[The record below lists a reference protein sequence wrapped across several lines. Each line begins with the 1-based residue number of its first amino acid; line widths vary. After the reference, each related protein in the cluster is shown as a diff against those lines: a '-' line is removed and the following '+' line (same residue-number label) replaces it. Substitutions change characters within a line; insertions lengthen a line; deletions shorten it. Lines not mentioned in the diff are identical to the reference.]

1 MRGLIT
7 TRTAPALFVLLWST
21 GFTGIRYGI
30 PYAPPFTFI
39 AVRMAIASILLALI
53 SLAIT
58 KRFTHDLSTIG
69 KSVLVGVTIH
79 GAYLGGCFYGVKQGM
94 PAGITA
100 LICSLQPV
108 LVSLFSSIF
117 FQEKLSIRKWL
128 GLGLGLTG
136 LVLVIAPKLSGTTGQ
151 ELPMVGVA
159 AIFIALLGGTSGTLL
174 QKKFGSGVEVLSG
187 TSWQY
192 VATGILMGSLALI
205 FEGDQSITWNA
216 SFIFSLT
223 WLIVALSIGAILI
236 LYFLLSHSSASSV
249 SSLYYLVPAVTAVE
263 SYFLFGEKIGLV
275 TGLGTLVTIAGVAL
289 VVSQGS
295 QGTAGARGARGAR
308 EK

>member
-7 TRTAPALFVLLWST
+7 TRTAPVLFVLLWST
-21 GFTGIRYGI
+21 GFIGIRYGI

-39 AVRMAIASILLALI
+39 AIRMAFASVLLALI

-58 KRFTHDLSTIG
+58 RHFKYDKATIG
-69 KSVLVGVTIH
+69 KSALVGLTIH

-108 LVSLFSSIF
+108 LVSVFSSLF
-117 FQEKLSIRKWL
+117 FGEKLTHRKWL
-128 GLGLGLTG
+128 GLGLGLAG
-136 LVLVIAPKLSGTTGQ
+136 LVLVIAPKLEGSGEQG
-151 ELPMVGVA
+151 LPTAGVVA
-159 AIFIALLGGTSGTLL
+159 VFIALLGGTSGTLL

-192 VATGILMGSLALI
+192 VATGVLMGSLALI

-216 SFIFSLT
+216 PFIFSLT

-236 LYFLLSHSSASSV
+236 LYFLLGRSSASSV

-263 SYFLFGEKIGLV
+263 AYYLFGEKIGLV
-275 TGLGTLVTIAGVAL
+275 TAVGTLVTIAGVAL
-289 VVSQGS
+289 VVAQGK
-295 QGTAGARGARGAR
+295 AR
-308 EK
+308 EVTNP

>member
-39 AVRMAIASILLALI
+39 AVRMAIASVLLALI

-58 KRFTHDLSTIG
+58 RRFAHDLPTIG
-69 KSVLVGVTIH
+69 KSALVGVTIH

-108 LVSLFSSIF
+108 LVSIFSSIF
-117 FQEKLSIRKWL
+117 FQEKLSPRKWL
-128 GLGLGLTG
+128 GLGLGLAG
-136 LVLVIAPKLSGTTGQ
+136 LVLVIAPKLEGAGDQ
-151 ELPMVGVA
+151 GLPAVGVIA
-159 AIFIALLGGTSGTLL
+159 VFIALLGGTSGTLL
-174 QKKFGSGVEVLSG
+174 QKKFGAGVEVLSG

-192 VATGILMGSLALI
+192 VATGILMGLFALT
-205 FEGDQSITWNA
+205 FEGGEFITWNA
-216 SFIFSLT
+216 PFIFSLT
-223 WLIVALSIGAILI
+223 WLILALSIGAILI
-236 LYFLLSHSSASSV
+236 LYFLLARSSASSV

-263 SYFLFGEKIGLV
+263 AYFLFGEKIGLV
-275 TGLGTLVTIAGVAL
+275 TALGTLVTIAGVAL
-289 VVSQGS
+289 VVGQG
-295 QGTAGARGARGAR
+295 RAR
-308 EK
+308 EVTNP

>member
-1 MRGLIT
+1 
-7 TRTAPALFVLLWST
+7 
-21 GFTGIRYGI
+21 
-30 PYAPPFTFI
+30 
-39 AVRMAIASILLALI
+39 MAIASVLLALI

-58 KRFTHDLSTIG
+58 KRFTHDLPTIG
-69 KSVLVGVTIH
+69 KSALVGVTIH

-108 LVSLFSSIF
+108 LVSIFSSIF
-117 FQEKLSIRKWL
+117 FREQLTLRKWL
-128 GLGLGLTG
+128 GLGLGLVG
-136 LVLVIAPKLSGTTGQ
+136 LIMVIAPKLNGSGGQ
-151 ELPMVGVA
+151 ELPTVGVI

-192 VATGILMGSLALI
+192 VATGLLLGVMALA
-205 FEGDQSITWNA
+205 FEQGQVITWNA
-216 SFIFSLT
+216 SFIFSLV

-236 LYFLLSHSSASSV
+236 LYFLLSRSSASSV

-263 SYFLFGEKIGLV
+263 AYFLFGEKIGLV
-275 TGLGTLVTIAGVAL
+275 TAVGTLVTIAGVAL
-289 VVSQGS
+289 VVRQG
-295 QGTAGARGARGAR
+295 RAR
-308 EK
+308 EVTNP

>member
-39 AVRMAIASILLALI
+39 AIRMAIASVLLALI

-58 KRFTHDLSTIG
+58 KRFTHDLPTIG
-69 KSVLVGVTIH
+69 KSVLVGMTIH

-108 LVSLFSSIF
+108 LVSVFSSIF
-117 FQEKLSIRKWL
+117 FQEKLSPRKWL
-128 GLGLGLTG
+128 GLGLGLVG
-136 LVLVIAPKLSGTTGQ
+136 LVLVIAPKLEGSGEQG
-151 ELPMVGVA
+151 LPTAGVIA
-159 AIFIALLGGTSGTLL
+159 VFIALLGGTSGTLL

-192 VATGILMGSLALI
+192 VATGILM
-205 FEGDQSITWNA
+205 W
-216 SFIFSLT
+216 FISPDF
-223 WLIVALSIGAILI
+223 
-236 LYFLLSHSSASSV
+236 
-249 SSLYYLVPAVTAVE
+249 
-263 SYFLFGEKIGLV
+263 
-275 TGLGTLVTIAGVAL
+275 
-289 VVSQGS
+289 
-295 QGTAGARGARGAR
+295 
-308 EK
+308 

>member
-39 AVRMAIASILLALI
+39 AVRMAIASVLLALI
-53 SLAIT
+53 SLVIT
-58 KRFTHDLSTIG
+58 KRFMHDLPTIG
-69 KSVLVGVTIH
+69 KSSLVGVTIH

-108 LVSLFSSIF
+108 LVSVFSSIF
-117 FQEKLSIRKWL
+117 FQEKLSARKWFGLAL
-128 GLGLGLTG
+128 GLAG
-136 LVLVIAPKLSGTTGQ
+136 LVLVIAPKLQSTGDQ
-151 ELPMVGVA
+151 GLPMSGVIA
-159 AIFIALLGGTSGTLL
+159 VFIALLGGTSGTLL
-174 QKKFGSGVEVLSG
+174 QKKFGAGVEVLSG

-192 VATGILMGSLALI
+192 VATGILMTSLALI
-205 FEGDQSITWNA
+205 FEGGESITWNA
-216 SFIFSLT
+216 SFVFSLI

-236 LYFLLSHSSASSV
+236 LYFLLARSSASSV

-263 SYFLFGEKIGLV
+263 AYFLFGEKIGLV
-275 TGLGTLVTIAGVAL
+275 TAVGTLVTIAGVAL
-289 VVSQGS
+289 VVRQG
-295 QGTAGARGARGAR
+295 RAR
-308 EK
+308 EVTNP

>member
-7 TRTAPALFVLLWST
+7 TRTAPVLFVLLWST

-39 AVRMAIASILLALI
+39 AIRMAFASVLLALI

-58 KRFTHDLSTIG
+58 RHFKYDKATIG
-69 KSVLVGVTIH
+69 KSALVGLTIH

-108 LVSLFSSIF
+108 LVSVFSSLF
-117 FQEKLSIRKWL
+117 FGEKLTHRKWL
-128 GLGLGLTG
+128 GLGLGLAG
-136 LVLVIAPKLSGTTGQ
+136 LVLVIAPKLEGSGDQ
-151 ELPMVGVA
+151 VLPTVGVI
-159 AIFIALLGGTSGTLL
+159 AIFIALLGGTTGTLL
-174 QKKFGSGVEVLSG
+174 QKKFGAGVEVLSG

-216 SFIFSLT
+216 PFIFSLV

-236 LYFLLSHSSASSV
+236 LYFLLARSSASSV

-263 SYFLFGEKIGLV
+263 AYFLFGETISMV
-275 TGLGTLVTIAGVAL
+275 TALGTLVTIAGVAL
-289 VVSQGS
+289 VVAQGR
-295 QGTAGARGARGAR
+295 AR
-308 EK
+308 

>member
-21 GFTGIRYGI
+21 GFIGIRYGI

-39 AVRMAIASILLALI
+39 AVRMAIASVLLALI

-58 KRFTHDLSTIG
+58 KRFTHDLPTIG
-69 KSVLVGVTIH
+69 KSVLVGMTIH

-108 LVSLFSSIF
+108 LVSVFSSIF
-117 FQEKLSIRKWL
+117 FQEKLSPRKWL
-128 GLGLGLTG
+128 GLGLGLAG
-136 LVLVIAPKLSGTTGQ
+136 LVLVIAPKLQSSGEQG
-151 ELPMVGVA
+151 LPTAGVIA
-159 AIFIALLGGTSGTLL
+159 VFIALLGGTSGTLL

-205 FEGDQSITWNA
+205 FEDGEPITWNA

-236 LYFLLSHSSASSV
+236 LYFLLARSSAASV

-263 SYFLFGEKIGLV
+263 AYFLFGEKIGLV
-275 TGLGTLVTIAGVAL
+275 TAVGTLVTIAGVAL
-289 VVSQGS
+289 VVRQG
-295 QGTAGARGARGAR
+295 RAR
-308 EK
+308 EVTNP

>member
-7 TRTAPALFVLLWST
+7 TRTAPVLFVLLWST

-39 AVRMAIASILLALI
+39 AVRMAIASVLLALI

-58 KRFTHDLSTIG
+58 KRFTYDLPTIG
-69 KSVLVGVTIH
+69 KSAFVGITIH

-108 LVSLFSSIF
+108 LVSIFSSIF
-117 FQEKLSIRKWL
+117 FREQLTLRKWL
-128 GLGLGLTG
+128 GLGLGLVG
-136 LVLVIAPKLSGTTGQ
+136 LIMVIAPKLNGSGGQ
-151 ELPMVGVA
+151 ELPPVGVI

-192 VATGILMGSLALI
+192 VATGILMGSFALI
-205 FEGDQSITWNA
+205 FEGGESISWNA
-216 SFIFSLT
+216 SFIFSLV

-236 LYFLLSHSSASSV
+236 LYFLLARSSASSV

-263 SYFLFGEKIGLV
+263 AYFLFGEKIGLV
-275 TGLGTLVTIAGVAL
+275 TAVGTLVTIAGVAL
-289 VVSQGS
+289 VVRQG
-295 QGTAGARGARGAR
+295 RAR
-308 EK
+308 EITNP

>member
-39 AVRMAIASILLALI
+39 AVRMAIASVLLALI

-58 KRFTHDLSTIG
+58 RRFAHDLPTIG
-69 KSVLVGVTIH
+69 KSALVGVTIH

-108 LVSLFSSIF
+108 LVSIFSSIF
-117 FQEKLSIRKWL
+117 FQEKLSARKWL
-128 GLGLGLTG
+128 GLGLGLAG
-136 LVLVIAPKLSGTTGQ
+136 LVLVIAPKLEGAGDQ
-151 ELPMVGVA
+151 GLPAAGVIA
-159 AIFIALLGGTSGTLL
+159 VFIALLGGTSGTLL
-174 QKKFGSGVEVLSG
+174 QKKFGAGVEVLSG

-192 VATGILMGSLALI
+192 VATGILMGLFALT
-205 FEGDQSITWNA
+205 FEGGEFITWNA
-216 SFIFSLT
+216 PFIFSLT
-223 WLIVALSIGAILI
+223 WLILALSIGAILI
-236 LYFLLSHSSASSV
+236 LYFLLARSSASSV

-263 SYFLFGEKIGLV
+263 AYFLFGEKIGLV
-275 TGLGTLVTIAGVAL
+275 TALGTLVTIAGVAL
-289 VVSQGS
+289 VVGQG
-295 QGTAGARGARGAR
+295 RAR
-308 EK
+308 EVTNP

>member
-39 AVRMAIASILLALI
+39 AIRMAFASVLLALI

-58 KRFTHDLSTIG
+58 RHFKYDKATIG
-69 KSVLVGVTIH
+69 KSALVGLTIH

-108 LVSLFSSIF
+108 LVSVFSSLF
-117 FQEKLSIRKWL
+117 FGEKLTHRKWL
-128 GLGLGLTG
+128 GLSLGLAG
-136 LVLVIAPKLSGTTGQ
+136 LILVIAPKLEGSGVQ
-151 ELPMVGVA
+151 ALPTVGVI
-159 AIFIALLGGTSGTLL
+159 AIFIALLGGTTGTLL
-174 QKKFGSGVEVLSG
+174 QKKFGTGVEVLSG

-205 FEGDQSITWNA
+205 FEDDQSITWNA
-216 SFIFSLT
+216 PFIFSLI

-236 LYFLLSHSSASSV
+236 LYFLLARSSASSV

-263 SYFLFGEKIGLV
+263 AYFLFGETISMV
-275 TGLGTLVTIAGVAL
+275 TALGTLVTIAGVAL
-289 VVSQGS
+289 VVAQG
-295 QGTAGARGARGAR
+295 RGR
-308 EK
+308 EVTNP

>member
-39 AVRMAIASILLALI
+39 AVRMAIASVLLALI

-58 KRFTHDLSTIG
+58 KRFTHDLPTIG
-69 KSVLVGVTIH
+69 KSSLVGVTIH

-108 LVSLFSSIF
+108 LVSVFSSIF
-117 FQEKLSIRKWL
+117 FQEKLSPRKWL
-128 GLGLGLTG
+128 GLGLGLAG
-136 LVLVIAPKLSGTTGQ
+136 LVLVIAPKLQSSGEQG
-151 ELPMVGVA
+151 LPTAGVIA
-159 AIFIALLGGTSGTLL
+159 VFIALLGGTSGTLL

-192 VATGILMGSLALI
+192 VATGVLMGSLALI

-236 LYFLLSHSSASSV
+236 LYFLLARSSAASV

-263 SYFLFGEKIGLV
+263 AYFLFGEKIGLV
-275 TGLGTLVTIAGVAL
+275 TAVGTLVTIAGVAL
-289 VVSQGS
+289 VVRQG
-295 QGTAGARGARGAR
+295 RAR
-308 EK
+308 EVTNP

>member
-7 TRTAPALFVLLWST
+7 TRTAPILFVLLWST

-39 AVRMAIASILLALI
+39 AIRMAFACVLLALI

-58 KRFTHDLSTIG
+58 RHFKYDKATIG
-69 KSVLVGVTIH
+69 KSALVGLTIH

-108 LVSLFSSIF
+108 LVSVFSSLF
-117 FQEKLSIRKWL
+117 FGEKLTHRKWL
-128 GLGLGLTG
+128 GLGLGLAG
-136 LVLVIAPKLSGTTGQ
+136 LVLVIAPKLEGSGDQ
-151 ELPMVGVA
+151 VLPTVGVI
-159 AIFIALLGGTSGTLL
+159 AIFIALLGGTTGTLL
-174 QKKFGSGVEVLSG
+174 QKKFGAGVEVLSG

-216 SFIFSLT
+216 PFIFSLI

-236 LYFLLSHSSASSV
+236 LYFLLARSSASSV

-263 SYFLFGEKIGLV
+263 AYFLFGETISMV
-275 TGLGTLVTIAGVAL
+275 TALGTLVTIAGVAL
-289 VVSQGS
+289 VVAQG
-295 QGTAGARGARGAR
+295 RAR
-308 EK
+308 EVTNP

>member
-7 TRTAPALFVLLWST
+7 TRTAPVIFVLLWST

-39 AVRMAIASILLALI
+39 AIRMAIASVLLALI

-58 KRFTHDLSTIG
+58 KRFTHDLPTIG
-69 KSVLVGVTIH
+69 KSALVGVTIH

-108 LVSLFSSIF
+108 LVSVLSSIF
-117 FQEKLSIRKWL
+117 FQEKLSPRKWL
-128 GLGLGLTG
+128 GLALGLAG
-136 LVLVIAPKLSGTTGQ
+136 LVLVIVPKLSGSIDQ
-151 ELPMVGVA
+151 QLPTVGVV

-174 QKKFGSGVEVLSG
+174 QKKFGSDVEVLSG

-192 VATGILMGSLALI
+192 IFTGLLLGAMALTL
-205 FEGDQSITWNA
+205 EQGESITWNG
-216 SFIFSLT
+216 SFIFSLV
-223 WLIVALSIGAILI
+223 WLVLALSIGAILI
-236 LYFLLSHSSASSV
+236 LYFLLARSSASSV

-263 SYFLFGEKIGLV
+263 AYFLFGETIDLL
-275 TGLGTLVTIAGVAL
+275 TACGTLVTIIGVAM
-289 VVSQGS
+289 VVSQPASGVRS
-295 QGTAGARGARGAR
+295 P
-308 EK
+308 

>member
-1 MRGLIT
+1 LIT
-7 TRTAPALFVLLWST
+7 TRTAPAIFVLLWST

-39 AVRMAIASILLALI
+39 AVRMAIASVLLALI
-53 SLAIT
+53 SLVIT
-58 KRFTHDLSTIG
+58 KRFTHDLPTIG
-69 KSVLVGVTIH
+69 KSALVGVTIH

-108 LVSLFSSIF
+108 LVSVFSSIF
-117 FQEKLSIRKWL
+117 FQEKLSPRKWL
-128 GLGLGLTG
+128 GLGLGLAG
-136 LVLVIAPKLSGTTGQ
+136 LVLVIAPKLQESGDQG
-151 ELPMVGVA
+151 LPTAGVIA
-159 AIFIALLGGTSGTLL
+159 VFVALLGGTSGTLL

-192 VATGILMGSLALI
+192 VATGILTGALALI
-205 FEGDQSITWNA
+205 FEGGQSITWNT
-216 SFIFSLT
+216 SFIFSLA

-236 LYFLLSHSSASSV
+236 LYFLLARSSASSV

-263 SYFLFGEKIGLV
+263 AYFLFGEKIGLV
-275 TGLGTLVTIAGVAL
+275 TAVGTLVTIAGVAL
-289 VVSQGS
+289 VVRQGRAP
-295 QGTAGARGARGAR
+295 GLTNP
-308 EK
+308 

>member
-39 AVRMAIASILLALI
+39 AVRMAIASVLLALI
-53 SLAIT
+53 SLVIT
-58 KRFTHDLSTIG
+58 KRFIHDLPTIG
-69 KSVLVGVTIH
+69 KSSLVGVTIH

-108 LVSLFSSIF
+108 LVSVFSSIF
-117 FQEKLSIRKWL
+117 FQEKLSPRKWL
-128 GLGLGLTG
+128 GLGLGLAG
-136 LVLVIAPKLSGTTGQ
+136 LVLVIAPKLQSSGEQG
-151 ELPMVGVA
+151 LPTAGVIA
-159 AIFIALLGGTSGTLL
+159 VFIALLGGTSGTLL

-205 FEGDQSITWNA
+205 FEDGEPITWNA

-236 LYFLLSHSSASSV
+236 LYFLLARSSASSV

-263 SYFLFGEKIGLV
+263 AYFLFGENIGLV
-275 TGLGTLVTIAGVAL
+275 TAVGTLVTITGVAL
-289 VVSQGS
+289 VVRQG
-295 QGTAGARGARGAR
+295 RAR
-308 EK
+308 EVTNP

>member
-21 GFTGIRYGI
+21 GFIGIRYGI

-39 AVRMAIASILLALI
+39 AVRMAIASVLLALI
-53 SLAIT
+53 SLAIS
-58 KRFTHDLSTIG
+58 KRFTHDLPTIG
-69 KSVLVGVTIH
+69 KSVLVGMTIH

-108 LVSLFSSIF
+108 LVSVFSSIF
-117 FQEKLSIRKWL
+117 FQEKLSPRKWL
-128 GLGLGLTG
+128 GLGLGLAG
-136 LVLVIAPKLSGTTGQ
+136 LVLVIAPKLQSSGEQG
-151 ELPMVGVA
+151 LPTAGVIA
-159 AIFIALLGGTSGTLL
+159 VFIALLGGTSGTLL
-174 QKKFGSGVEVLSG
+174 QKKFGLGVEVLSG

-205 FEGDQSITWNA
+205 FEDGDPITWNA

-236 LYFLLSHSSASSV
+236 LYFLLARSSASSV

-263 SYFLFGEKIGLV
+263 AYFLFGEKIGLV
-275 TGLGTLVTIAGVAL
+275 TAVGTLVTITGVAL
-289 VVSQGS
+289 VVRQG
-295 QGTAGARGARGAR
+295 RAR
-308 EK
+308 EVTNP

>member
-7 TRTAPALFVLLWST
+7 TRTAPVIFVLLWST

-39 AVRMAIASILLALI
+39 AIRMAIASVLLALI

-58 KRFTHDLSTIG
+58 KRFTHDLPTIG
-69 KSVLVGVTIH
+69 KSALVGVTIH

-108 LVSLFSSIF
+108 LVSVLSSIF
-117 FQEKLSIRKWL
+117 FQEKLSPRKWL
-128 GLGLGLTG
+128 GLALGLAG
-136 LVLVIAPKLSGTTGQ
+136 LVLVIVPKLSGSIGQ
-151 ELPMVGVA
+151 QLPTVGVV
-159 AIFIALLGGTSGTLL
+159 AIFIALLGGTCGTLL
-174 QKKFGSGVEVLSG
+174 QKKFGSDVEVLSG

-192 VATGILMGSLALI
+192 IFTGLLLGAMALTL
-205 FEGDQSITWNA
+205 EQGESITWNG
-216 SFIFSLT
+216 SFIFSLV
-223 WLIVALSIGAILI
+223 WLVLALSIGAILI
-236 LYFLLSHSSASSV
+236 LYFLLARSSASSV

-263 SYFLFGEKIGLV
+263 AYFLFGETIGLL
-275 TGLGTLVTIAGVAL
+275 TACGTLVTIIGVAM
-289 VVSQGS
+289 VVSQPASGVRS
-295 QGTAGARGARGAR
+295 P
-308 EK
+308 

>member
-7 TRTAPALFVLLWST
+7 TCTAPALFVLLWST

-39 AVRMAIASILLALI
+39 AIRMAFASVLLALI

-58 KRFTHDLSTIG
+58 RHFKYDKATIG
-69 KSVLVGVTIH
+69 KSALVGLTIH

-108 LVSLFSSIF
+108 LVSVFSSLF
-117 FQEKLSIRKWL
+117 FGEKLTHRKWL
-128 GLGLGLTG
+128 GLSLGLAG
-136 LVLVIAPKLSGTTGQ
+136 LILVIAPKLEGSGDQ
-151 ELPMVGVA
+151 ALPTAGVIA
-159 AIFIALLGGTSGTLL
+159 VFIALLGGTSGTLL

-205 FEGDQSITWNA
+205 FEGEQSITWNA
-216 SFIFSLT
+216 SFIFSLI

-236 LYFLLSHSSASSV
+236 LYFLLARSSASSV

-263 SYFLFGEKIGLV
+263 AYFLFGEKIGLV
-275 TGLGTLVTIAGVAL
+275 TAVGTLVTIVGVAL
-289 VVSQGS
+289 VVAQG
-295 QGTAGARGARGAR
+295 RAR
-308 EK
+308 EVTNP

>member
-39 AVRMAIASILLALI
+39 AVRMAIASVLLALI

-58 KRFTHDLSTIG
+58 KRFMHDLSTIG
-69 KSVLVGVTIH
+69 KSSLVGVTIH

-108 LVSLFSSIF
+108 LVSVFSSIF
-117 FQEKLSIRKWL
+117 FQEKLSPRKWL
-128 GLGLGLTG
+128 GLALGLAG
-136 LVLVIAPKLSGTTGQ
+136 LVLVIAPKLHSSGEQG
-151 ELPMVGVA
+151 LPTAGVIA
-159 AIFIALLGGTSGTLL
+159 VFIALLGGTSGTLL

-192 VATGILMGSLALI
+192 VATGILMASLALI
-205 FEGDQSITWNA
+205 FEGGESITWNA
-216 SFIFSLT
+216 SFIFSLI

-236 LYFLLSHSSASSV
+236 LYFLLARSSASSV

-263 SYFLFGEKIGLV
+263 AYFLFGEKISLV
-275 TGLGTLVTIAGVAL
+275 TAVGTLVTIAGVAL
-289 VVSQGS
+289 VVRQG
-295 QGTAGARGARGAR
+295 RVR
-308 EK
+308 EVTNP

>member
-39 AVRMAIASILLALI
+39 AVRMAIASVLLALI

-58 KRFTHDLSTIG
+58 RRFAHDLSTIG
-69 KSVLVGVTIH
+69 KSALVGVTIH

-108 LVSLFSSIF
+108 LVSIFSSIF
-117 FQEKLSIRKWL
+117 FQEKLSPRKWL
-128 GLGLGLTG
+128 GLGLGLAG
-136 LVLVIAPKLSGTTGQ
+136 LVLVIAPKLEGAGDQ
-151 ELPMVGVA
+151 GLPAAGVVA
-159 AIFIALLGGTSGTLL
+159 VFIALLGGTSGTLL
-174 QKKFGSGVEVLSG
+174 QKKFGAGVEVLSG

-192 VATGILMGSLALI
+192 VATGILMGLFALT
-205 FEGDQSITWNA
+205 FEGGESITWNA

-236 LYFLLSHSSASSV
+236 LYFLLARSSASSV

-263 SYFLFGEKIGLV
+263 AYFLFGEKIGLV
-275 TGLGTLVTIAGVAL
+275 TAVGTLVTIAGVAL
-289 VVSQGS
+289 VVRQG
-295 QGTAGARGARGAR
+295 RAR
-308 EK
+308 EVTNP

>member
-7 TRTAPALFVLLWST
+7 TKSAPVIFVLLWST

-39 AVRMAIASILLALI
+39 AVRMAIASALLALI

-58 KRFTHDLSTIG
+58 KRFTHDLPTIG
-69 KSVLVGVTIH
+69 KSALVGVTIH
-79 GAYLGGCFYGVKQGM
+79 GAYLAGCFYGVKQGM

-108 LVSLFSSIF
+108 LVSVFSSIF
-117 FQEKLSIRKWL
+117 FGEKLSTRKWL
-128 GLGLGLTG
+128 GLLLGLCG
-136 LVLVIAPKLSGTTGQ
+136 LILVIAPKLGAVDGQALPKTG
-151 ELPMVGVA
+151 VIAV
-159 AIFIALLGGTSGTLL
+159 FIALLGGTSGTLL
-174 QKKFGSGVEVLSG
+174 QKKFGAGVEVLSG

-192 VATGILMGSLALI
+192 VATGILLGAMALI
-205 FEGDQSITWNA
+205 FEQGQSITWNG
-216 SFIFSLT
+216 SFIFSLV

-236 LYFLLSHSSASSV
+236 LYFLLARSSASSV

-263 SYFLFGEKIGLV
+263 AYFLFGEKIGLV
-275 TGLGTLVTIAGVAL
+275 TAIGTLVTIAGVAL
-289 VVSQGS
+289 VVAQRRETGS
-295 QGTAGARGARGAR
+295 AS
-308 EK
+308 

>member
-39 AVRMAIASILLALI
+39 AIRMAIASVLLALI

-58 KRFTHDLSTIG
+58 KRFTHDLPTIG
-69 KSVLVGVTIH
+69 KSFLVGMTIH

-108 LVSLFSSIF
+108 LVSVFSSIF
-117 FQEKLSIRKWL
+117 FQEKLSPRKWL
-128 GLGLGLTG
+128 GLGLGLAG
-136 LVLVIAPKLSGTTGQ
+136 LVLVIAPKLQSSGEQG
-151 ELPMVGVA
+151 LPTAGVIA
-159 AIFIALLGGTSGTLL
+159 VFIALLGGTSGTLL

-205 FEGDQSITWNA
+205 FEGDQSITWNT

-236 LYFLLSHSSASSV
+236 LYFLLARSSAASV

-263 SYFLFGEKIGLV
+263 AYFLFGEEIGLV
-275 TGLGTLVTIAGVAL
+275 TAVGTLVTIAGVAL
-289 VVSQGS
+289 VVRQG
-295 QGTAGARGARGAR
+295 RAR
-308 EK
+308 EVTSP

>member
-7 TRTAPALFVLLWST
+7 TRTAPVIFVLLWST

-39 AVRMAIASILLALI
+39 AVRMAIASVLLALI

-58 KRFTHDLSTIG
+58 KRFTYDLPTIG
-69 KSVLVGVTIH
+69 KSALVGITIH

-108 LVSLFSSIF
+108 LVSIFSSIF
-117 FQEKLSIRKWL
+117 FREQLTLRKWL
-128 GLGLGLTG
+128 GLGLGLVG
-136 LVLVIAPKLSGTTGQ
+136 LIMVIAPKFNGSGGQ
-151 ELPMVGVA
+151 ELPPVGVI

-192 VATGILMGSLALI
+192 VATGILMGSFALI
-205 FEGDQSITWNA
+205 FEGGESISWNA
-216 SFIFSLT
+216 SFIFSLV

-236 LYFLLSHSSASSV
+236 LYFLLSRSSASSV

-263 SYFLFGEKIGLV
+263 AYFLFGEKIGLV
-275 TGLGTLVTIAGVAL
+275 TAVGTLVTIAGVAL
-289 VVSQGS
+289 VVRQG
-295 QGTAGARGARGAR
+295 RAR
-308 EK
+308 EITNP

>member
-21 GFTGIRYGI
+21 GFIGIRYGI
-30 PYAPPFTFI
+30 PYAPPFTFV
-39 AVRMAIASILLALI
+39 AVRMMIASVLLAII
-53 SLAIT
+53 SLLIT
-58 KRFTHDLSTIG
+58 KRFAHDLPTIG
-69 KSVLVGVTIH
+69 KSVLVGISIH
-79 GAYLGGCFYGVKQGM
+79 GAYLGGCFYGIKQGM

-108 LVSLFSSIF
+108 LVSVFSSFF
-117 FQEKLSIRKWL
+117 FQEKLSPRKWL
-128 GLGLGLTG
+128 GLGLGLAG
-136 LVLVIAPKLSGTTGQ
+136 LVLVIAPQLEGSGEQGLPTG
-151 ELPMVGVA
+151 GVF

-174 QKKFGSGVEVLSG
+174 QKKFGAGVEVLSG

-192 VATGILMGSLALI
+192 VATGILMGSLAVIL
-205 FEGDQSITWNA
+205 EGGEPITWNA

-236 LYFLLSHSSASSV
+236 LYFLLARSSASSV

-263 SYFLFGEKIGLV
+263 AYFLFGEEIGLV
-275 TGLGTLVTIAGVAL
+275 TAMGTLVTIAGVAL
-289 VVSQGS
+289 VVRQ
-295 QGTAGARGARGAR
+295 A
-308 EK
+308 KV

>member
-1 MRGLIT
+1 
-7 TRTAPALFVLLWST
+7 LWST

-39 AVRMAIASILLALI
+39 AIRMAFASVLLALI

-58 KRFTHDLSTIG
+58 KRFTHDLPTIG
-69 KSVLVGVTIH
+69 KSALVGVTIH

-108 LVSLFSSIF
+108 LVSIFSSIF
-117 FQEKLSIRKWL
+117 FHEKLSLRKWL
-128 GLGLGLTG
+128 GLALGLFG
-136 LVLVIAPKLSGTTGQ
+136 LILVIAPKLSGASGQ
-151 ELPMVGVA
+151 ELPTVGVV

-174 QKKFGSGVEVLSG
+174 QKKFGAGVEVLSG

-192 VATGILMGSLALI
+192 IFTGLLLGAMALT
-205 FEGDQSITWNA
+205 FEQGESITWNG
-216 SFIFSLT
+216 SFIFSLV

-236 LYFLLSHSSASSV
+236 LYFLLARSSASSV

-263 SYFLFGEKIGLV
+263 AYFLFGETISLI
-275 TGLGTLVTIAGVAL
+275 TACGTLVTIIGVAL
-289 VVSQGS
+289 VVRQPVSGVQS
-295 QGTAGARGARGAR
+295 P
-308 EK
+308 

>member
-7 TRTAPALFVLLWST
+7 TRTAPVLFVLLWST

-39 AVRMAIASILLALI
+39 AIRMAIASVLLALI

-58 KRFTHDLSTIG
+58 RRFTHDLSTIG
-69 KSVLVGVTIH
+69 KSALVGVTIH

-108 LVSLFSSIF
+108 LVSIFSSIF
-117 FQEKLSIRKWL
+117 FQEKLSPRKWL
-128 GLGLGLTG
+128 GLLLGLTG
-136 LVLVIAPKLSGTTGQ
+136 LILVIAPKLSGASGQ
-151 ELPMVGVA
+151 ELPTVGII

-174 QKKFGSGVEVLSG
+174 QKKFGAGVEVLSG

-192 VATGILMGSLALI
+192 IATGLLLGAMALT
-205 FEGDQSITWNA
+205 FEQGESITWSG
-216 SFIFSLT
+216 SFIFSLV
-223 WLIVALSIGAILI
+223 WLIVAISIGAILI
-236 LYFLLSHSSASSV
+236 LYFLLSRSSAASV

-263 SYFLFGEKIGLV
+263 AYFLFDETIGLL
-275 TGLGTLVTIAGVAL
+275 TACGTLVTMIGVAL
-289 VVSQGS
+289 VVTQRLS
-295 QGTAGARGARGAR
+295 GAQLP
-308 EK
+308 

>member
-39 AVRMAIASILLALI
+39 AIRMAIASVLLALI

-58 KRFTHDLSTIG
+58 RRFTRDLPTIG
-69 KSVLVGVTIH
+69 KSVLVGMTIH

-108 LVSLFSSIF
+108 LVSVFSSIF
-117 FQEKLSIRKWL
+117 FQEKLSPRKWL
-128 GLGLGLTG
+128 GLGLGLAG
-136 LVLVIAPKLSGTTGQ
+136 LVLVIAPKLQSSGEQG
-151 ELPMVGVA
+151 LPTAGVIA
-159 AIFIALLGGTSGTLL
+159 VFIALLGGTSGTLL

-216 SFIFSLT
+216 SFIFSLI

-236 LYFLLSHSSASSV
+236 LYFLLARSSASSV

-263 SYFLFGEKIGLV
+263 AYFLFGEKIGLV
-275 TGLGTLVTIAGVAL
+275 TAVGTLVTIAGVAL
-289 VVSQGS
+289 VVRQG
-295 QGTAGARGARGAR
+295 RAR
-308 EK
+308 EVTNP

>member
-263 SYFLFGEKIGLV
+263 AYFLFGEKIGLV

-289 VVSQGS
+289 VVSQG
-295 QGTAGARGARGAR
+295 RVR
-308 EK
+308 EVTNL